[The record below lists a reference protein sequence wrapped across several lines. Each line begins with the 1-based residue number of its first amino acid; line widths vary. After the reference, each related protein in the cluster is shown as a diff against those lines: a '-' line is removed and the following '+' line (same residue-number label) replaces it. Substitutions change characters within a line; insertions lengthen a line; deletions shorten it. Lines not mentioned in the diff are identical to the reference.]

1 MDLGVVDFAGGTPV
15 HINSGATATA
25 LSVYLSYP
33 LFRSRK
39 SSTRTPS
46 HLVIHRPVN
55 SLCQVLAL
63 ISIWGSWLAF
73 DAGMTLAF
81 NFKSVMALCVT
92 NLCAASGALTWMI
105 YTYVEVGR

>member
-1 MDLGVVDFAGGTPV
+1 MDLGVLDFAGGTPV

-25 LSVYLSYP
+25 MSVYLSYP

-55 SLCQVLAL
+55 SLCQLLA
-63 ISIWGSWLAF
+63 
-73 DAGMTLAF
+73 
-81 NFKSVMALCVT
+81 
-92 NLCAASGALTWMI
+92 MI
-105 YTYVEVGR
+105 R